1 LALETTTNKLTNY
14 KRALRSPFILACKSA
29 YFIPIRLKLNTITA
43 AIGSQSMK
51 KLLLLLLVPL
61 SVQAGDLVHQF
72 QSPAFI
78 PGNGFSQHVLS
89 IYQLEESKK
98 KEIKAEELAAIAK
111 AEADAKNTNLAKFL
125 VNVEARIY
133 AQLSKQLADQMFSE
147 GGGSNGS
154 MDFQGTNISWVKTG
168 TDVTLTIIEANGG
181 RTEIVVPIAS
191 FAF

>member
-1 LALETTTNKLTNY
+1 M
-14 KRALRSPFILACKSA
+14 R
-29 YFIPIRLKLNTITA
+29 
-43 AIGSQSMK
+43 

-61 SVQAGDLVHQF
+61 STQAADLVHQF

-98 KEIKAEELAAIAK
+98 KEIKAEELAAINK
-111 AEADAKNTNLAKFL
+111 AEAAAKNTNLAKFL
-125 VNVEARIY
+125 INVEARIY

-147 GGGSNGS
+147 GGGDSGS
-154 MDFQGTNISWVKTG
+154 MDFQGTNISWVKSS

-181 RTEIVVPIAS
+181 RTEITVPISS

>member
-1 LALETTTNKLTNY
+1 M
-14 KRALRSPFILACKSA
+14 R
-29 YFIPIRLKLNTITA
+29 
-43 AIGSQSMK
+43 

-61 SVQAGDLVHQF
+61 SAQAADLVHQF

-98 KEIKAEELAAIAK
+98 KEIRAEELAAINK
-111 AEADAKNTNLAKFL
+111 AEAAAKQTNLSKFL

-147 GGGSNGS
+147 GGGDSGS
-154 MDFQGTNISWVKTG
+154 MNFQGTSISWVKSS
-168 TDVTLTIIEANGG
+168 TDVTLTIIEANGS
-181 RTEIVVPIAS
+181 RTEITVPIAS